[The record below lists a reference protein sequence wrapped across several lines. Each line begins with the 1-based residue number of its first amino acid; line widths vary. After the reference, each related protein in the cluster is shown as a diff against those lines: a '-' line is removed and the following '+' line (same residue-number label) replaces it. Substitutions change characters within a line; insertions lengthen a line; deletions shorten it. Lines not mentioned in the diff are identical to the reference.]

1 MRPRETICQY
11 RLGPILIKFDQS
23 EARLRVFV
31 VGCTWKRLPG
41 SRILY
46 GDDLLASGA
55 LLLPKPCAAF
65 KSSVLRCWKP
75 RRQLF
80 INSFIH
86 FMSIMYQDK
95 LRTAEQSIQRLK
107 LDLLSETNAR
117 TELAAGWLLGWL
129 VLRRP
134 PPGLAAGYR
143 LDVVLRLEHER
154 EGLGARER
162 RLFLSN

>member
-1 MRPRETICQY
+1 MKPRETICQY

-41 SRILY
+41 SRSLY

-80 INSFIH
+80 LNSFIH

-117 TELAAGWLLGWL
+117 TELAAGWLLGWCC
-129 VLRRP
+129 
-134 PPGLAAGYR
+134 
-143 LDVVLRLEHER
+143 VVLLLAWLLGIVMASSSGWNTSVKDSVRASR
-154 EGLGARER
+154 EEDAS
-162 RLFLSN
+162 F

>member
-1 MRPRETICQY
+1 M
-11 RLGPILIKFDQS
+11 KFDQS

-117 TELAAGWLLGWL
+117 TELAAGL

-154 EGLGARER
+154 EGLGASEQRRR
-162 RLFLSN
+162 RLFLS